1 MLVQSMAAGESS
13 FLIPW
18 FSEETAAGAGSGV
31 QKSGALKEVAVRES
45 QGKEGGAVL
54 KKEKQ
59 APSIK
64 FSMIFSIVLGVLLP
78 LFIALLVL
86 CALLQRATASS
97 TMEAY
102 QMMFD
107 QNVRAIDSAILQS
120 NYASSAMITYTE
132 NNQLLKDYY
141 QATNEYDR
149 SVAMKK
155 IQDMIG
161 NSDITNLGG
170 FGGKLM
176 ILMKDGYLIS
186 SEKAVNIGT
195 GFLDTAWMQK
205 VHAGKA
211 VPYWDTEI
219 GKLFHQENPED
230 YVTYARELTH
240 YGKNVYGYA
249 LMSIPTTLFTNFQ
262 TDARYQKGD
271 LFMFSAD
278 GRLLSGTGEH
288 YKEQELQALFADW
301 LQQQSQKLHQKPDAK
316 QKLNDQKG
324 RGDYYVMGSALSSS
338 QNYILYVGNRHAI
351 FERSEQII
359 WYLELFML
367 VITVLSIA
375 ITWSISQYI
384 TKPILFLSDKIQ
396 KIEQSAPQDLVLE
409 HNRFKETR
417 ELEEG
422 MLRAQERIQRLL
434 EEVREEAKMKE
445 KARFDSLKAQIKPH
459 FLFNTLNA
467 IRWKASIN
475 GDEEVA
481 DILSNLGVLL
491 SETYKN
497 DHEMETIGNAIY
509 TLEAYVKIM
518 EIRFGNKVEFFC
530 VIPEE
535 LKNYQI
541 PRFCLQPLVENSF
554 IHGMSKAEEGTI
566 VLRGEKAGQDIELTL
581 IDNGEGLNG
590 KTIDLSVESGANKRG
605 ITGIGLSNIHR
616 RIRMLYGPG
625 YGLKVDTDVE
635 MGFRI
640 SLRIPAEMSEEQDE
654 SIDRRG

>member
-1 MLVQSMAAGESS
+1 M
-13 FLIPW
+13 
-18 FSEETAAGAGSGV
+18 
-31 QKSGALKEVAVRES
+31 R
-45 QGKEGGAVL
+45 
-54 KKEKQ
+54 KEKQ

-64 FSMIFSIVLGVLLP
+64 CSMIVSIVLGVLLP
-78 LFIALLVL
+78 LFVALLVL
-86 CALLQRATASS
+86 SALLQRATASS

-132 NNQLLKDYY
+132 NNQLLKDYD

-149 SVAMKK
+149 SVAKKK
-155 IQDMIG
+155 IRDMIR
-161 NSDITNLGG
+161 NSEITNLAG

-176 ILMKDGYLIS
+176 ILMNDGYLIS
-186 SEKAVNIGT
+186 SEKAVKMNT
-195 GFLDTAWMQK
+195 DFSDAAWMQK
-205 VHAGKA
+205 VHAEKS

-219 GKLFHQENPED
+219 GKLFNQENPED

-240 YGKNVYGYA
+240 YGQQVYGYA
-249 LMSIPTTLFTNFQ
+249 LMSIPRTLFTNFQ
-262 TDARYQKGD
+262 ADERYQTGD

-278 GRLLSGTGEH
+278 GRLLSGAGEH
-288 YKEQELQALFADW
+288 YKEQELQELFEDW
-301 LQQQSQKLHQKPDAK
+301 LQRQSQKLKQKSNAK

-324 RGDYYVMGSALSSS
+324 RGDYYVMGSALTSS

-359 WYLELFML
+359 WYLALFML

-375 ITWSISQYI
+375 ITWSISRYI
-384 TKPILFLSDKIQ
+384 TKPILFLSDRIQ
-396 KIEQSAPQDLVLE
+396 KIEQSAPQDLVLM
-409 HNRFKETR
+409 HNRFKETK
-417 ELEEG
+417 ELEDG

-497 DHEMETIGNAIY
+497 DDEMETIGNAIY

-535 LKNYQI
+535 LKNCQI

-554 IHGMSKAEEGTI
+554 IHGMSNAEEGI
-566 VLRGEKAGQDIELTL
+566 IALRGEKSGQDIELTL
-581 IDNGEGLNG
+581 IDNGEGLRG
-590 KTIDLSVESGANKRG
+590 KKIDLSVESEANKRG

-616 RIRMLYGPG
+616 RIQMLYGPA

-640 SLRIPAEMSEEQDE
+640 SLRIPAEMSEGQDE
-654 SIDRRG
+654 SIDCRG

>member
-1 MLVQSMAAGESS
+1 M
-13 FLIPW
+13 
-18 FSEETAAGAGSGV
+18 
-31 QKSGALKEVAVRES
+31 R
-45 QGKEGGAVL
+45 
-54 KKEKQ
+54 KEKQ

-64 FSMIFSIVLGVLLP
+64 CSMIVSIVLGVLLP
-78 LFIALLVL
+78 LFVALLVL
-86 CALLQRATASS
+86 SALLQRATASS

-132 NNQLLKDYY
+132 NNQLLKDYD

-149 SVAMKK
+149 SVAKKK
-155 IQDMIG
+155 IRDMIG
-161 NSDITNLGG
+161 NSDITNLAG

-176 ILMKDGYLIS
+176 ILMNDGYLIS
-186 SEKAVNIGT
+186 SEKAVKMNT
-195 GFLDTAWMQK
+195 DFSDAAWMKK
-205 VHAGKA
+205 VHAEKS

-219 GKLFHQENPED
+219 GKLFNQENPED

-240 YGKNVYGYA
+240 YGQQVYGYA
-249 LMSIPTTLFTNFQ
+249 LMSIPRTLFTNFQ
-262 TDARYQKGD
+262 ADERYQTGD

-278 GRLLSGTGEH
+278 GRLLSGAGEH
-288 YKEQELQALFADW
+288 YKEQELQVLFEDW
-301 LQQQSQKLHQKPDAK
+301 LQQQSQKLKQKSNAK

-324 RGDYYVMGSALSSS
+324 RGDYYVMGSALTSS

-359 WYLELFML
+359 WYLALFML

-375 ITWSISQYI
+375 ITWSISRYI
-384 TKPILFLSDKIQ
+384 TKPILFLSDRIQ
-396 KIEQSAPQDLVLE
+396 KIEQSAPQDLVLM
-409 HNRFKETR
+409 HNRFKETK
-417 ELEEG
+417 ELEDG

-497 DHEMETIGNAIY
+497 DDEMETIGNAIY

-535 LKNYQI
+535 LKNCQI

-554 IHGMSKAEEGTI
+554 IHGMSNAEEGI
-566 VLRGEKAGQDIELTL
+566 IALRGEKSGQDIELTL
-581 IDNGEGLNG
+581 IDNGEGLRG
-590 KTIDLSVESGANKRG
+590 KKIDLSVESEANKRG

-616 RIRMLYGPG
+616 RIQMLYGPA

-640 SLRIPAEMSEEQDE
+640 SLRIPAEMSEGQDE
-654 SIDRRG
+654 SIDCRG

>member
-1 MLVQSMAAGESS
+1 M
-13 FLIPW
+13 
-18 FSEETAAGAGSGV
+18 
-31 QKSGALKEVAVRES
+31 R
-45 QGKEGGAVL
+45 
-54 KKEKQ
+54 KEKQ

-64 FSMIFSIVLGVLLP
+64 CSMIVSIVLGVLLP
-78 LFIALLVL
+78 LFVALLVL
-86 CALLQRATASS
+86 SALLQRATASS

-132 NNQLLKDYY
+132 NNQLLKGYD

-149 SVAMKK
+149 SVAKKK
-155 IQDMIG
+155 IRDMIG
-161 NSDITNLGG
+161 NSDITNLAG

-176 ILMKDGYLIS
+176 ILMNDGYLIS
-186 SEKAVNIGT
+186 SEKAVKMNT
-195 GFLDTAWMQK
+195 DFSDAAWMKK
-205 VHAGKA
+205 VHAEKS

-219 GKLFHQENPED
+219 GKLFNQENPED

-240 YGKNVYGYA
+240 YGQQVYGYA
-249 LMSIPTTLFTNFQ
+249 LMSIPRTLFTNFQ
-262 TDARYQKGD
+262 ADERYQTGD

-278 GRLLSGTGEH
+278 GRLLSGAGEH
-288 YKEQELQALFADW
+288 YKEQELQELFEDW
-301 LQQQSQKLHQKPDAK
+301 LQQQSQKLKQKSNAK

-324 RGDYYVMGSALSSS
+324 RGDYYVMGSALTSS

-359 WYLELFML
+359 WYLALFML

-375 ITWSISQYI
+375 ITWSISRYI
-384 TKPILFLSDKIQ
+384 TKPILFLSDRIQ
-396 KIEQSAPQDLVLE
+396 KIEQSAPQDLVLM
-409 HNRFKETR
+409 HNRFKETK
-417 ELEEG
+417 ELEDG

-497 DHEMETIGNAIY
+497 DDEMETIGNAIY

-535 LKNYQI
+535 LKNCQI

-554 IHGMSKAEEGTI
+554 IHGMSNAEEGI
-566 VLRGEKAGQDIELTL
+566 IALRGEKSGQDIELTL
-581 IDNGEGLNG
+581 IDNGEGLRG
-590 KTIDLSVESGANKRG
+590 KKIDLSVESEANKRG

-616 RIRMLYGPG
+616 RIQMLYGPA

-654 SIDRRG
+654 SIDR

>member
-1 MLVQSMAAGESS
+1 M
-13 FLIPW
+13 
-18 FSEETAAGAGSGV
+18 
-31 QKSGALKEVAVRES
+31 R
-45 QGKEGGAVL
+45 
-54 KKEKQ
+54 KEKQ

-64 FSMIFSIVLGVLLP
+64 CSMIVSIVLGVLLP
-78 LFIALLVL
+78 LFVALLVL
-86 CALLQRATASS
+86 SALLQRATASS

-132 NNQLLKDYY
+132 NNQLLKDYD

-149 SVAMKK
+149 SVAKKK
-155 IQDMIG
+155 IRDMIG
-161 NSDITNLGG
+161 NSDITNLAG

-176 ILMKDGYLIS
+176 ILMNDGYLIS
-186 SEKAVNIGT
+186 SEKAVKMNT
-195 GFLDTAWMQK
+195 DFSDAAWMKK
-205 VHAGKA
+205 VHAEKS

-219 GKLFHQENPED
+219 GKLFNQENPED

-240 YGKNVYGYA
+240 YGQQVYGYA
-249 LMSIPTTLFTNFQ
+249 LMSIPRTLFTNFQ
-262 TDARYQKGD
+262 ADERYQTGD

-278 GRLLSGTGEH
+278 GRLLSGAGEH
-288 YKEQELQALFADW
+288 YKEQELQELFEDW
-301 LQQQSQKLHQKPDAK
+301 LQQLNQKKDAK
-316 QKLNDQKG
+316 QKQHSNADTRKD
-324 RGDYYVMGSALSSS
+324 RREYYVMGSRLSSS
-338 QNYILYVGNRHAI
+338 QNYILYVGKRHAI

-367 VITVLSIA
+367 LITVLSITV
-375 ITWSISQYI
+375 TWLISQYI

-396 KIEQSAPQDLVLE
+396 KIEQSVPADIVLE

-417 ELEEG
+417 ELEKG
-422 MLRAQERIQRLL
+422 MLSAQERIQRLL
-434 EEVREEAKMKE
+434 DEVREETKMKE

-497 DHEMETIGNAIY
+497 DDEMETIGNAIY

-535 LKNYQI
+535 LKNCQI

-554 IHGMSKAEEGTI
+554 IHGMSNAEEGI
-566 VLRGEKAGQDIELTL
+566 IALRGEKSGQDIELTL
-581 IDNGEGLNG
+581 IDNGEGLRG
-590 KTIDLSVESGANKRG
+590 KKIDLSVESEANKRG

-616 RIRMLYGPG
+616 RIQMLYGPA

-640 SLRIPAEMSEEQDE
+640 SLRIPAEMSEGQDE
-654 SIDRRG
+654 SIDCRG

>member
-1 MLVQSMAAGESS
+1 M
-13 FLIPW
+13 
-18 FSEETAAGAGSGV
+18 
-31 QKSGALKEVAVRES
+31 R
-45 QGKEGGAVL
+45 
-54 KKEKQ
+54 KEKQ

-64 FSMIFSIVLGVLLP
+64 CSMIVSIVLGVLLP
-78 LFIALLVL
+78 LFVALLVL
-86 CALLQRATASS
+86 SALLQRATASS

-132 NNQLLKDYY
+132 NNQLLKDYD

-149 SVAMKK
+149 SVAKKK
-155 IQDMIG
+155 IRDMIG
-161 NSDITNLGG
+161 NSDITNLAG

-176 ILMKDGYLIS
+176 ILMNDGYLIS
-186 SEKAVNIGT
+186 SEKAVKMNT
-195 GFLDTAWMQK
+195 DFSDAAWMKK
-205 VHAGKA
+205 VHAEKS

-219 GKLFHQENPED
+219 GKLFNQENPED

-240 YGKNVYGYA
+240 YGQQVYGYA
-249 LMSIPTTLFTNFQ
+249 LMSIPRTLFTNFQ
-262 TDARYQKGD
+262 ADERYQTGD

-278 GRLLSGTGEH
+278 GRLLSGAGEH
-288 YKEQELQALFADW
+288 YKEQELQELFEDW
-301 LQQQSQKLHQKPDAK
+301 LQQQSQKLKQKSNAK

-324 RGDYYVMGSALSSS
+324 RGDYYVMGSALTSS

-359 WYLELFML
+359 WYLALFML

-375 ITWSISQYI
+375 ITWSISRYI
-384 TKPILFLSDKIQ
+384 TKPILFLSDRIQ
-396 KIEQSAPQDLVLE
+396 KIEQSAPQDLVLM
-409 HNRFKETR
+409 HNRFKETK
-417 ELEEG
+417 ELEDG

-497 DHEMETIGNAIY
+497 DDEMETIGNAIY

-535 LKNYQI
+535 LKNCQI

-554 IHGMSKAEEGTI
+554 IHGMSNAEEGI
-566 VLRGEKAGQDIELTL
+566 IALRGEKSGQDIELTL
-581 IDNGEGLNG
+581 IDNGEGLRG
-590 KTIDLSVESGANKRG
+590 KKIDLSVESEANKRG

-616 RIRMLYGPG
+616 RIQMLYGPA

-654 SIDRRG
+654 SIDR

>member
-1 MLVQSMAAGESS
+1 M
-13 FLIPW
+13 
-18 FSEETAAGAGSGV
+18 
-31 QKSGALKEVAVRES
+31 R
-45 QGKEGGAVL
+45 
-54 KKEKQ
+54 KEKQ

-64 FSMIFSIVLGVLLP
+64 CSMIVSIVLGVLLP
-78 LFIALLVL
+78 LFVALLVL
-86 CALLQRATASS
+86 SALLQRATASS

-132 NNQLLKDYY
+132 NNQLLKDYD

-149 SVAMKK
+149 SVAKKK
-155 IQDMIG
+155 IRDMIG
-161 NSDITNLGG
+161 NSEITNLAG
-170 FGGKLM
+170 FSGKLM
-176 ILMKDGYLIS
+176 ILMNDGYLIS
-186 SEKAVNIGT
+186 SEKAVKMNT
-195 GFLDTAWMQK
+195 DFSDAAWMKK
-205 VHAGKA
+205 VHAEKS

-219 GKLFHQENPED
+219 GKLFNQENPED

-240 YGKNVYGYA
+240 YGQQVYGYA
-249 LMSIPTTLFTNFQ
+249 LMSIPRTLFTNFQ
-262 TDARYQKGD
+262 ADERYQTGD

-278 GRLLSGTGEH
+278 GRLLSGAGEH
-288 YKEQELQALFADW
+288 YKEQELQELFEDW
-301 LQQQSQKLHQKPDAK
+301 LQQQSQKLKQKSNAK

-324 RGDYYVMGSALSSS
+324 RGDYYVMGSALTSS

-359 WYLELFML
+359 WYLALFML

-375 ITWSISQYI
+375 ITWSISRYI
-384 TKPILFLSDKIQ
+384 TKPILFLSDRIQ
-396 KIEQSAPQDLVLE
+396 KIEQSAPQDLVLM
-409 HNRFKETR
+409 HNRFKETK
-417 ELEEG
+417 ELEDG

-497 DHEMETIGNAIY
+497 DHEMETIGNAMY

-518 EIRFGNKVEFFC
+518 EIRFGNKVEFFY

-535 LKNYQI
+535 LKQYQI

-554 IHGMSKAEEGTI
+554 IHGMSNAEEGTI
-566 VLRGEKAGQDIELTL
+566 VLRGEKNGQDIELTL
-581 IDNGEGLNG
+581 IDNGEGLRG
-590 KTIDLSVESGANKRG
+590 KKIDLSVESEANKRG

-616 RIRMLYGPG
+616 RIQMLYGPA

-640 SLRIPAEMSEEQDE
+640 SLRIPAEMSEGQDE
-654 SIDRRG
+654 SIDCRG

>member
-1 MLVQSMAAGESS
+1 M
-13 FLIPW
+13 
-18 FSEETAAGAGSGV
+18 
-31 QKSGALKEVAVRES
+31 R
-45 QGKEGGAVL
+45 
-54 KKEKQ
+54 KEKQ

-64 FSMIFSIVLGVLLP
+64 CSMIVSIVLGVLLP
-78 LFIALLVL
+78 LFVALLVL
-86 CALLQRATASS
+86 SALLQRATASS

-132 NNQLLKDYY
+132 NNQLLKDYD

-149 SVAMKK
+149 SVAKKK
-155 IQDMIG
+155 IRDMIG
-161 NSDITNLGG
+161 NSEITNLAG
-170 FGGKLM
+170 FDGKLM
-176 ILMKDGYLIS
+176 ILMNDGYLIS
-186 SEKAVNIGT
+186 SEKAVKMNT
-195 GFLDTAWMQK
+195 DFSDAAWMKK
-205 VHAGKA
+205 VHAEKS

-219 GKLFHQENPED
+219 GKLFNQENPED

-240 YGKNVYGYA
+240 YGQQVYGYA
-249 LMSIPTTLFTNFQ
+249 LMSIPRTLFTNFQ
-262 TDARYQKGD
+262 ADERYQTGD

-278 GRLLSGTGEH
+278 GRLLSGAGEH
-288 YKEQELQALFADW
+288 YKEQELQELFEDW
-301 LQQQSQKLHQKPDAK
+301 LQQQSQKLKQKSNAK

-324 RGDYYVMGSALSSS
+324 RGDYYVMGSALTSS

-359 WYLELFML
+359 WYLALFML

-375 ITWSISQYI
+375 ITWSISRYI
-384 TKPILFLSDKIQ
+384 TKPILFLSDRIQ
-396 KIEQSAPQDLVLE
+396 KIEQSAPQDLVLM
-409 HNRFKETR
+409 HNRFKETK
-417 ELEEG
+417 ELEDG

-497 DHEMETIGNAIY
+497 DDEMETIGNAIY

-535 LKNYQI
+535 LKNCQI

-554 IHGMSKAEEGTI
+554 IHGMSNAEEGI
-566 VLRGEKAGQDIELTL
+566 IALRGEKSGQDIELTL
-581 IDNGEGLNG
+581 IDNGEGLHG
-590 KTIDLSVESGANKRG
+590 KKVDLSVESEANKRG

-616 RIRMLYGPG
+616 RIQMLYGPA

-654 SIDRRG
+654 SIDR